1 MAISKASL
9 AVTGG
14 PKENPT
20 SISNNAFWF
29 GAAAFLSATLGHDFR
44 LQPIPGNPQAELER
58 QIAEME
64 ANIVKSGYTGG
75 LMSLG
80 KLPLAA

>member
-1 MAISKASL
+1 MVTSKTPL
-9 AVTGG
+9 VVTGG

-20 SISNNAFWF
+20 SFSNNTFWF
-29 GAAAFLSATLGHDFR
+29 APAAFLSATLGHDFR

-64 ANIVKSGYTGG
+64 AKIVKSGYTRG
-75 LMSLG
+75 LIGLKS
-80 KLPLAA
+80 LPLAA